1 MNKFNFKEVF
11 YLSNLLSISRI
22 ILTLP
27 AIYLIKLNT
36 KSGNIVLLGLGLLLI
51 LTDHLDGYFSRK
63 FNQETL
69 LGQLL
74 DPIADKISMGIILL
88 FLLIY
93 RDFPMQLVILI
104 VYRDL
109 LIILIGLFL
118 VRKKNADLRANFY
131 GKLNTGILALTII
144 VFLLNINNQIFQIFI
159 GFSYVSLAISGIVN
173 FLMGEKY
180 INYRNNLYKYI
191 FRFTILFITFA
202 VCFCIF
208 ETI

>member
-1 MNKFNFKEVF
+1 LIHDKFRMNKFNFKEVF

-131 GKLNTGILALTII
+131 GTEYWYFGLN
-144 VFLLNINNQIFQIFI
+144 NNCIPIKHQQSNFSDIYWFQLCFTSYFRNSK
-159 GFSYVSLAISGIVN
+159 FSYGREIYQLS
-173 FLMGEKY
+173 
-180 INYRNNLYKYI
+180 
-191 FRFTILFITFA
+191 
-202 VCFCIF
+202 
-208 ETI
+208 